1 MSLPIEVDA
10 LEPMEPA
17 LPLPKLPLVDEALL
31 PGVPLAWLPL
41 DEEPVAPG
49 DPLAELP
56 LDKAEPPL
64 LAWVPPL
71 VGDCLLGL
79 PLCAL
84 LLLDDPML
92 PEPLEPM
99 LPEPDT
105 LGEPPLAGVPPGPF
119 CVESLPML
127 LPVPS
132 FNF

>member
-17 LPLPKLPLVDEALL
+17 LPLPMLPLVDEALL

-41 DEEPVAPG
+41 
-49 DPLAELP
+49 AE
-56 LDKAEPPL
+56 AEPPL
-64 LAWVPPL
+64 LAWVSPL

-84 LLLDDPML
+84 LLLDEPML
-92 PEPLEPM
+92 PDPLEPM

-105 LGEPPLAGVPPGPF
+105 LGEPPLAGVPPAPF

-132 FNF
+132 FDF